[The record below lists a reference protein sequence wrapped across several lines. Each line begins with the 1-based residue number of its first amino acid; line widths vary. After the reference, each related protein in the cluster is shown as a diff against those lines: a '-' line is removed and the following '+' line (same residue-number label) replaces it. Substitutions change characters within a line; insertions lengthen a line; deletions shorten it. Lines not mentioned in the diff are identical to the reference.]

1 MATFVKQRGKSFQL
15 RVIHALLPKPFF
27 FTFPTKPEADSYGER
42 LAAMLARGVV
52 PQEMLAPAKTSDD
65 PLVIEVIRSYTQIAP
80 ITDSD
85 NELLDVV
92 ITEVPALRVSGI
104 TFKWCETYVH
114 GLKTKNNLA
123 PSTIRKRVGALA
135 RVIDWH
141 IRRTTP
147 KDQQPAANPLRL
159 LPVGYSA
166 YSKVDEGALSLG
178 KKPKRDQVRDR
189 RLPPFEETRVRSA
202 LAGIKRDDRERGL
215 NNDPAFT
222 LLFELVLDTGLR
234 LSESY
239 RLRVDQLDFEM
250 GVIRVEGSKGHR
262 GVIKPRVVP
271 LKPILR
277 KKLAAWCKDR
287 VGLLFPFWD
296 GSQVDRKRATARL
309 SNRFTTL
316 FEYAGVADFTEH
328 DLRHEATCR
337 WVELRHRGHWVFS
350 EIEVCRIMGW
360 TDTRMM
366 LRYASLRGEDLANRL
381 M

>member
-1 MATFVKQRGKSFQL
+1 MASIKEQGKRFQL
-15 RVIHALLPKPFF
+15 RVKHKLLPRPFH
-27 FTFPTKPEADSYGER
+27 FTFDTRPEAVSYGDR
-42 LAAMLARGVV
+42 LTAMLDRGVV
-52 PQEMLAPAKTSDD
+52 PQELLAPAKTDDD
-65 PLVIEVIRSYTQIAP
+65 PLVSDVIRGYTQTAP
-80 ITDSD
+80 VTDSD
-85 NELLDVV
+85 NELLGVV
-92 ITEVPALRVSGI
+92 LGEVLTLRVSGI

-114 GLKTKNNLA
+114 SLKTKSNLA

-147 KDQQPAANPLRL
+147 KDTQPAANPLRMM
-159 LPVGYSA
+159 PVGYSS
-166 YSKVDEGALSLG
+166 YSKIDEHSLKGSALMV
-178 KKPKRDQVRDR
+178 KRDQVRDR
-189 RLPPFEETRVRSA
+189 RLPPADEARVRAA
-202 LAGIKRDDRERGL
+202 LAGVKRDDRERAL
-215 NNDPAFT
+215 EADPAFN
-222 LLFELVLDTGLR
+222 LLFDLILDTGLR
-234 LSESY
+234 LSEAY
-239 RLRVDQLDFEM
+239 RLRTDQVDFDM

-262 GVIKPRVVP
+262 GAIKPRVVP
-271 LKPILR
+271 LKPVLR

-296 GSQVDRKRATARL
+296 GTPEGRKRASAKL
-309 SNRFTTL
+309 SIRFRVL
-316 FEYAGVADFTEH
+316 FEYAGVQDVTEH

-337 WVELRHRGHWVFS
+337 WVELRNRGHWVFS